1 MRSLCPVNFNEI
13 KKSCIGDSIYFMYT
27 NRISKYYD
35 KPLYYTLSYLRENK
49 RMLVS
54 SIYNL
59 AEFKYRAKRYC
70 YA

>member
-1 MRSLCPVNFNEI
+1 MLSKCPLNFGSI
-13 KKSCIGDSIYFMYT
+13 YKSVLGDSIIFMC
-27 NRISKYYD
+27 RSKEGSYWD
-35 KPLYYTLSYLRENK
+35 NPIYYTLSYLRENK

-59 AEFKYRAKRYC
+59 ADFKYKYVRYC